1 MIGLLAGAAIGGI
14 SSIFGARDAASRQR
28 AQIRANRL
36 AAKYKF
42 SATEDSANIMKAALR
57 ESTQNAV
64 AELVRV
70 GAADVKDVD
79 KAITRAA
86 STLAAKSEG
95 LTSGRSKGR
104 EMIGLHVKGNE
115 IRQTQQDKTTSMINQ
130 VVEAQ
135 DAKTNEL
142 NNRLL
147 QSYQEMSAVLAS
159 EGPDL
164 GSNVGGFLSGT
175 FGGAQSGISLAAS
188 IG

>member
-1 MIGLLAGAAIGGI
+1 MIGMLAGAAIGGI
-14 SSIFGARDAASRQR
+14 SSIFGARDAASRQK

-64 AELVRV
+64 AELARV
-70 GAADVKDVD
+70 GAADVKDID
-79 KAITRAA
+79 KEITRAA
-86 STLAAKSEG
+86 STLQARGEG

-104 EMIGLHVKGNE
+104 EMIGLHVKGNV
-115 IRQTQQDKTTSMINQ
+115 IRQKQQDKTTSMINQ

-164 GSNVGGFLSGT
+164 GSNIGGTISGA
-175 FGGAQSGISLAAS
+175 FSGAQSGIALGAS

>member
-1 MIGLLAGAAIGGI
+1 MIGLLGGAVIGGI
-14 SSIFGARDAASRQR
+14 SSYFGARDAASRQR

-42 SATEDSANIMKAALR
+42 SSTQDSANIMKAALR

-64 AELVRV
+64 TEIVRA
-70 GAADVKDVD
+70 GAADVKGVD
-79 KAITRAA
+79 KEITRAA
-86 STLAAKSEG
+86 STLAARSEG

-104 EMIGLHVKGNE
+104 EMIGLHVKGNI
-115 IRQTQQDKTTSMINQ
+115 IRQKTQDKTTSMINQ

-147 QSYQEMSAVLAS
+147 SSYQEMSAVLAS

-164 GSNVGGFLSGT
+164 GSNVGGFLSGAI
-175 FGGAQSGISLAAS
+175 GGAQSGIAIGAS